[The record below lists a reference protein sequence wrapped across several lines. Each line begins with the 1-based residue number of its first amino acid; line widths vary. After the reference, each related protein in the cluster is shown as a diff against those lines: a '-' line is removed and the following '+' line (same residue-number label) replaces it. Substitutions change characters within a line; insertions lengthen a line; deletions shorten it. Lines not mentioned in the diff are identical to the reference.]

1 MTTFVSLWFAKAMG
15 RDASIVTMC
24 AEAVDLASGPDTTPE
39 VLDQLSRHPLAV
51 VRRAVAR
58 NHRTR
63 PSTLARMS
71 RDVDSDVRYWVADNR
86 HTHFFVRARMQG
98 DISQLVSTRA
108 GASLPPA

>member
-1 MTTFVSLWFAKAMG
+1 MY
-15 RDASIVTMC
+15 
-24 AEAVDLASGPDTTPE
+24 AEAVQLASGPDTASD
-39 VLDQLSRHPLAV
+39 VLDQLSLHPLAE

-58 NHRTR
+58 NHRTQ

-86 HTHFFVRARMQG
+86 HTHFFVRARMRG
-98 DISQLVSTRA
+98 DISQRVSARA